1 MTKAELEQCISAY
14 GTDIYSFCNY
24 LTGSGQEAEDLYQ
37 DTFLTAIERSSRIQA
52 DQNPKSYLLGTALRI
67 WKNKK
72 RKYAW
77 RKRIADVR
85 AFTEEKEMEQYA
97 GTEQSVETQFLQ
109 KEEAQAVRAAVSRL
123 PQRYRVIVLLY
134 YMEDLS
140 VAQIAVAVRIPAG
153 TVKSRLYHARKILEK
168 ELEVVLNEKRS

>member
-1 MTKAELEQCISAY
+1 M
-14 GTDIYSFCNY
+14 
-24 LTGSGQEAEDLYQ
+24 
-37 DTFLTAIERSSRIQA
+37 
-52 DQNPKSYLLGTALRI
+52 
-67 WKNKK
+67 
-72 RKYAW
+72 
-77 RKRIADVR
+77 R